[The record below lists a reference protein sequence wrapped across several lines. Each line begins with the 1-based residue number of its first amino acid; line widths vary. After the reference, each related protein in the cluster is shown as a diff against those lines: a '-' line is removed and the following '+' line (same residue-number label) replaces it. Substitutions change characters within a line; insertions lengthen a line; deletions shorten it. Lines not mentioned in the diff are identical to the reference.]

1 MSGSETPAF
10 PGEPRDVAPRGVNG
24 WVVVALLIVVAALL
38 YRSGVS
44 IGPALHD
51 PDAAPRPVAARGD
64 LSDAETTQIEI
75 FRQASPA
82 VVNITAA
89 ELGLLRNFDVTE
101 IPQGSGT
108 GFVWREDGY
117 IVTNYH
123 VVREFDKLY
132 VTMPDGSTFEADRV
146 GVDPNTDLAVLKID
160 VGGDDLTALL
170 VGTSADLAVGQSVYA
185 IGSPFGLDQ
194 TLTTGVISGLHRQIN
209 SPNGRPLEV
218 IQTDAA
224 INPGNSGGPLLDSAG
239 RLIGVN
245 NAIYVGEDRIGS
257 GVGFAVPVD
266 VVNEVVPELIRYG
279 AVRRPAL
286 GIAIYPDPV
295 VRLLQGEGVVPG
307 DVTGVLVRSIVP
319 GGGAE
324 RAGLLGTILT
334 ADGRL
339 RQLGDVITAIDDQ
352 AITDQTS
359 LFAELAR
366 HDVGDT
372 LRVTIYR
379 DGSLR
384 EIEVTLQ
391 PLTDLRQ

>member
-1 MSGSETPAF
+1 
-10 PGEPRDVAPRGVNG
+10 
-24 WVVVALLIVVAALL
+24 LIVVAALL
-38 YRSGVS
+38 YRSGIS
-44 IGPALHD
+44 IGPGLHD
-51 PDAAPRPVAARGD
+51 AGAKPRPVTARGD
-64 LSDAETTQIEI
+64 LSDAEKSQIDI

-89 ELGLLRNFDVTE
+89 ELGMLWNFDVTE
-101 IPQGSGT
+101 IPQGTGT

-132 VTMPDGSTFEADRV
+132 VSLRDRSTFVAERV
-146 GVDPNTDLAVLKID
+146 GVDPNTDLAVLKINT
-160 VGGDDLTALL
+160 GGRSLSALL
-170 VGTSADLAVGQSVYA
+170 VGTSADLKVGQSVFA

-194 TLTTGVISGLHRQIN
+194 TLTTGVISGLQRQIN

-266 VVNEVVPELIRYG
+266 IVNQVIPELIRYG

-286 GIAIYPDPV
+286 GIMIFADPIV
-295 VRLLQGEGVVPG
+295 SMLQGEGAIPR
-307 DVTGVLVRSIVP
+307 DVSGVLIRSIIE

-324 RAGLLGTILT
+324 RAGLLGTTLT
-334 ADGRL
+334 ASGGL
-339 RQLGDVITAIDDQ
+339 RRLGDVITAIDGR
-352 AITDQTS
+352 AITDQAS
-359 LFAELAR
+359 LFDELEG
-366 HDVGDT
+366 HDASDT
-372 LRVTIYR
+372 VRVTIYR
-379 DGSLR
+379 DGRFSD
-384 EIEVTLQ
+384 VDVALQ
-391 PLTDLRQ
+391 PLADVRQ